1 MRIIFIM
8 IISLVLVVEVSGQE
22 GLSGYLILQ
31 NISNY
36 EPYEGYQDRGRLIGA
51 PEMKN
56 MGNDVEGRYESYRAI
71 YSIDEEHAVP
81 KIEIQVHQNT
91 QWLEHNLQRDFRDT
105 VDDETLGL
113 RDSSSVIKN
122 IGNLRFFNAATGG
135 GQYSWLHNNLW
146 ISIEYNDL
154 QLVEPEP
161 LEVVEA
167 YLQKWPPTYPTEETK
182 LIAGTEQWIKD
193 EMEYLLWVSD
203 RWFVQYDA
211 GKEALKH
218 ATWNIKDSLDDFLRY
233 RAKYFDE
240 NLDEERIA
248 VKNADEPTL
257 RTKLKEY
264 QQWLAENKDKA
275 LVGL

>member
-1 MRIIFIM
+1 MRIFLAIVLQL
-8 IISLVLVVEVSGQE
+8 SLSTNLSAQENLNEYLVMH
-22 GLSGYLILQ
+22 
-31 NISNY
+31 NIGSY
-36 EPYEGYQDRGRLIGA
+36 EIYKGYQDRGMLIGS

-56 MGNDVEGRYESYRAI
+56 MGNDIEGRYESYRAI

-81 KIEIQVHQNT
+81 KVEIQIHQNT
-91 QWLEHNLQRDFRDT
+91 QWLEHNLQREFRDT

-113 RDSSSVIKN
+113 RFPSAIVKKLVNSR
-122 IGNLRFFNAATGG
+122 LFNTRSGG
-135 GQYSWLHNNLW
+135 GRYAWLHNNLW
-146 ISIEYNDL
+146 IEINYTDL

-167 YLQKWPPTYPTEETK
+167 YLQKWPPTYPTEATK

-203 RWFVQYDA
+203 RWFAQYDA
-211 GKEALKH
+211 GKETLKE
-218 ATWNIKDSLDDFLRY
+218 AMWEVKDKLDDFLRY

-240 NLDEERIA
+240 DLDEERIA
-248 VKNADEPTL
+248 IKNANESTL

-264 QQWLAENKDKA
+264 QQWLAENKDKS
-275 LVGL
+275 LSGL